1 MVTLDAVSTAPLLP
15 AGSPGPTPCAASAA
29 PGVTMFFVFN
39 QPGTF
44 SFVIAVDGSAIEPL
58 VGDGG
63 RQPRPRGTAAAPPG
77 GRGEE

>member
-1 MVTLDAVSTAPLLP
+1 
-15 AGSPGPTPCAASAA
+15 
-29 PGVTMFFVFN
+29 MFFVFN